1 VKRAIHASGLNVP
14 FLVRYP
20 DRRGAGTDAP
30 RLVSLVDLA
39 PTVLNWAGAKVPRWI
54 QGSSLAERRPVRY
67 VFGATDR
74 FDELPERRKTVI
86 DGRFQYIR
94 SYGNEAFLRPLRF
107 RDQLP
112 TMQELWRLQA
122 SGGLSPEQAQMFR
135 ALPREQLFDLRSD
148 PHTMR
153 DLAAEPAHAA
163 DLKRLRAAMDGWL
176 TRSADFSAV
185 PERQMIA
192 GMWPGMVQ
200 PVTAAP
206 MSKLRT
212 GRAGSLVVLSAPTAG
227 ASIGYSLKGP
237 NAGRWSLYTGP
248 VPLAPGRQLWAK
260 AIRYGYAES
269 PVVAVAAPL

>member
-1 VKRAIHASGLNVP
+1 VP

-39 PTVLNWAGAKVPRWI
+39 PTVLGWAGAPVPRWI
-54 QGSSLAERRPVRY
+54 QGSSLSKARSVPF
-67 VFGATDR
+67 VFGSADR

-94 SYGNEAFLRPLRF
+94 SFGEEAFLRPLRF

-112 TMQELWRLQA
+112 TMQEFWRLQA
-122 SGGLSPEQAQMFR
+122 AGGLSPSQAQLFR
-135 ALPREQLFDLRSD
+135 PLPREQLFDLRSD
-148 PHTMR
+148 PHTVR
-153 DLAAEPAHAA
+153 DLAGDPAYSA
-163 DLKRLRAAMDGWL
+163 DLRRLRAAMDAWL
-176 TRSADFSAV
+176 VRTGDLGAV

-192 GMWPGMVQ
+192 AMWPGMTQ

-206 MSKLRT
+206 VFRLRKT
-212 GRAGSLVVLSAPTAG
+212 GRAGSAVVLSAPTAG
-227 ASIGYSLKGP
+227 ASIGYSLEGP
-237 NAGRWSLYTGP
+237 NAQRWHLYTAP
-248 VPLAPGRQLWAK
+248 VRLAPGRQLWAK

-269 PVVAVAAPL
+269 PLVAVSAPL